1 MAGPSIGIPAASA
14 TARASRLGSL
24 AHFTAR
30 YRWPVIAVWVV
41 LTLIGGVAA
50 GKLSTRWYLAAVII
64 FDATVIRALLVP
76 AVMKLLGDW
85 NWCMPK
91 WTRTVL
97 RIPHR
102 DRAAELPA
110 ALPAPVA

>member
-24 AHFTAR
+24 AHFRPLSPAGDR
-30 YRWPVIAVWVV
+30 GVDRADCDRWRR
-41 LTLIGGVAA
+41 G
-50 GKLSTRWYLAAVII
+50 GKLSTRWYLAAGVI

-85 NWCMPK
+85 NWWMPK
-91 WTRTVL
+91 WTGTVL
-97 RIPHR
+97 RIPHP
-102 DRAAELPA
+102 DRAPELPA